1 MLVQQEGF
9 RLSYVEIYNWGTF
22 DGKIWKLQPNGKNS
36 LLTGANGS
44 GKTTLVDAILT
55 LLVPP
60 NKRHYNQSS
69 GAESKRE
76 RDETSYVLG
85 AYGTLQSDSGLAAK
99 TKYLR
104 TKDDFSIL
112 VGVFFNTETK
122 EYLTL
127 SQSRWYSDND
137 MKRSYMVANTAL
149 TIEEHFLPFD
159 TGGVWRQNLKK
170 KHGAEE
176 FDSFSKY
183 ALRFSKTFGFKS
195 EKALVLFAQTVGIK
209 VLGNLNEFIRTNML
223 EENDA
228 ETEFSQLRELYDN
241 LLTAHKAIEKAREQ
255 ANLLEPI
262 LENGKLYHTASAEL
276 NETQQL
282 QDILAFY
289 FAQQKVQLYTQAQ
302 QEMEGDILRKN
313 NQIEDTRRIVSELA
327 LQRDELTVSIS
338 GNKAFEQLQQLE
350 RQIKQNEEDNATRQK
365 RANVYNK
372 WVETLNWKTDPTE
385 KQFYQGLED
394 AKKGIGQ
401 AEKDSEIL
409 EQKEF
414 DIKNQYDQ
422 TQQFLTEQKNYI
434 TSLLQRKNRVPVEQ
448 IALREQLLKKLN
460 IVERDLPFAAEL
472 IKATDSE
479 WEATIERL
487 FRPLGLTL
495 LVKEEHLEAVSRYVQ
510 MNELEG
516 KMTYLFLPKNT
527 SNTEGVVKFEKTSI
541 LSKIEIKKGTD
552 FTTPLEVFLKEKYN
566 FRCVDGV
573 VELQR
578 YDQSITQRGLIKT
591 DNAYLKDDTPQVI
604 QKEHFILGWDNRETL
619 LNAQKTAKETEE
631 AVQDLNRQLRQ
642 SKTQR
647 NDLITQRD
655 TYTRLLSFENFTEI
669 DWKTSTKTVQDLKA
683 QKETLSKSSNQLQTL
698 QERLQAVKQ
707 DIDSRDKE
715 RERYSN
721 ERTRLE
727 SRLETYQESLKTAN
741 EFLNA
746 NDTPLSISGNLSD
759 FDAQIKPFLEE
770 KVPNIS
776 NIAGLETKVTKNI
789 ADLKERKQKDVAN
802 YERKVTLDMQ
812 RFISPN
818 QEILGKYP
826 NWSAD
831 VLNLKADVSY
841 LEEFESFYKKLSQ
854 EDLPKHQKRFKEWLN
869 ERLIFDIA
877 NFKTSLEN
885 KESLILESIEEINA
899 SLRDINFS
907 AQPQTYITLDIHKSR
922 DVSIRDFRQMLRDA
936 MPDPAKLIRDEDNE
950 LEASFI
956 RIKAIIE
963 ELSGNEQWRKKVT
976 DVRNWLEF
984 AASERYRSDN
994 KERQYYVDSQSLS
1007 GGEKAKLAYTIL
1019 ASAIAYQFGIRNEDT
1034 RRKSFRFAVVDEAF
1048 SKVDPEN
1055 AVYAMELFKQLN
1067 LQLMVVTPLDKIN
1080 LAEPYIHSVHY
1091 VENREKKNS
1100 VVYDLPMKVYYEKKE
1115 AFAQE

>member
-1 MLVQQEGF
+1 MIMQQEGF
-9 RLSYVEIYNWGTF
+9 RLSYIEVYNWGTF
-22 DGKIWKLQPNGKNS
+22 DGKIWKLNPNGKNS

-76 RDETSYVLG
+76 RDENSYVLG

-112 VGVFFNTETK
+112 LGVFFNAETK

-127 SQSRWYSDND
+127 AQSRWYSDND
-137 MKRSYMVANTAL
+137 MKRSYMVSATAL

-159 TGGVWRQNLKK
+159 TGGVWRQKLKK
-170 KHGAEE
+170 KIGAEE

-209 VLGNLNEFIRTNML
+209 VLGNLNDFIRTNML

-255 ANLLEPI
+255 AALLEPI
-262 LENGKLYHTASAEL
+262 LENSKTYHTATNEL
-276 NETQQL
+276 SETQEL
-282 QDILAFY
+282 QDLIAYY
-289 FAQQKVQLYTQAQ
+289 FAQQKATLYGNAR
-302 QEMEGDILRKN
+302 QELESDILRKS
-313 NQIEDTRRIVSELA
+313 NQIEDTRRIIGEFG

-338 GNKAFEQLQQLE
+338 GNKAYEQLQQLE
-350 RQIKQNEEDNATRQK
+350 RNIRQAEEDRNARQQ

-372 WVETLNWKTDPTE
+372 LATSLNWKADPTE
-385 KQFYQGLED
+385 KAFYQGLED
-394 AKKGIGQ
+394 AKKGIAQ
-401 AEKDSEIL
+401 AEADVLVL
-409 EQKEF
+409 EDKEF
-414 DIKNQYDQ
+414 SIKTLFDQ
-422 TQQFLTEQKNYI
+422 TQQLLAEQKAHL
-434 TSLLQRKNRVPVEQ
+434 TSLLQRKNRVPIEQ
-448 IALREQLLKKLN
+448 VTIREQLIKKLN
-460 IVERDLPFAAEL
+460 IAENNLPFVAEL
-472 IKATDSE
+472 MKVTDTE
-479 WEATIERL
+479 WESAMERL

-495 LVKEEHLEAVSRYVQ
+495 LVKEEHIDAVSRYMQ
-510 MNELEG
+510 QNDLEG
-516 KMTYLFLPKNT
+516 KIGYQKMGKNAVF
-527 SNTEGVVKFEKTSI
+527 TEGIKLEKSSI
-541 LSKIEIKKGTD
+541 LQKIEIKKGTD
-552 FTTPLEVFLKEKYN
+552 FTTHLEALLHENYN

-573 VELQR
+573 AELQR
-578 YDQSITQRGLIKT
+578 YPLSLTDRGLIKAE
-591 DNAYLKDDTPQVI
+591 NHYEKDDSSSVKA
-604 QKEHFILGWDNRETL
+604 KEAYILGWDNRETVL
-619 LNAQKTAKETEE
+619 LAQRTAKATEE
-631 AVQDLNRQLRQ
+631 QIQDLNRQIRQ

-647 NDLITQRD
+647 NELQTRRD
-655 TYTRLLSFENFTEI
+655 TLTRLLNFEIFAEI
-669 DWKTSTKTVQDLKA
+669 DWKNSTKTVLDLKA
-683 QKETLSKSSNQLQTL
+683 QKENLSKSSNQLQTL
-698 QERLQAVKQ
+698 QQQLETVKQ
-707 DIDSRDKE
+707 DIDHKEKE
-715 RERYSN
+715 RERYLN
-721 ERTRLE
+721 EKSRLETRLE
-727 SRLETYQESLKTAN
+727 SYIENIIIAE
-741 EFLNA
+741 EFLATVPKSGINWA
-746 NDTPLSISGNLSD
+746 TFQPKIEPLLDGKEPS
-759 FDAQIKPFLEE
+759 
-770 KVPNIS
+770 IS
-776 NIAGLETKVTKNI
+776 NIASLEPKVTKNI
-789 ADLKERKQKDVAN
+789 ADIKERKQKDVAQL
-802 YERKVTLDMQ
+802 ERRLTLDMQ

-818 QEILGKYP
+818 AEILAKYP

-831 VLNLKADVSY
+831 VLNLKADMDY
-841 LEEFESFYKKLSQ
+841 LNEFEDFHKKLSE

-885 KESLILESIEEINA
+885 KESLIVESIEEINA
-899 SLRDINFS
+899 SLRDINFN
-907 AQPQTYITLDIHKSR
+907 AHPQTYIELDLHKSR
-922 DVSIRDFRQMLRDA
+922 DVAIRDFRQMLRDA
-936 MPDPAKLIRDEDNE
+936 MPDPAKLIRNEDTE

-956 RIKAIIE
+956 RIKTIIE
-963 ELSGNEQWRKKVT
+963 ELSGNETWRKKVT

-984 AASERYRSDN
+984 AAIERYRADN
-994 KERQYYVDSQSLS
+994 QQRQYYVDSQSLS

-1019 ASAIAYQFGIRNEDT
+1019 ASAIAYQFGIRNEDL
-1034 RRKSFRFAVVDEAF
+1034 RKKSFRFAVVDEAF

-1091 VENREKKNS
+1091 VENKEKKNS
-1100 VVYDLPMKVYYEKKE
+1100 VVYDLPMKVYYSKKE
-1115 AFAQE
+1115 AFANE